1 MATAGVHGFP
11 PALTSFVGRSVQV
24 DEVAGLLDE
33 FRLVT
38 VTGPGGVGKTR
49 LAAEVARRV
58 ADRLADGAW
67 LVELAAVREPDLVPA
82 SVAAALGVPLHP
94 GKPPFE
100 ALAESL
106 ARRQLLL
113 VIDNCEHVL
122 APVAN
127 LVGAVLLAADD
138 VRILATSREPVGVTG
153 EARYRLAPLSLP
165 AASQGTGGSEA
176 VALFVDRARQ
186 ADPHFTSAGETGAL
200 VARLVARLDGMPLA
214 IELAA
219 ARVESLGVAQ
229 LLDRL
234 DDRFGLLVGG
244 DRRAEARQRSLAAAV
259 DWSYQLLSEEE
270 RQVFRTLAIFPAPF
284 TLDAAEAVAGAGTGP
299 AVLHL
304 VDCSM
309 LVPPQAGPDG
319 RARYLMLETLRAY
332 AAGRLQDDADSRT
345 ARLAGFML
353 GVAEAAAAR
362 LEDGAEE
369 IAAGRQLDAEA
380 PALQQCLAWALDH
393 DPGVALR
400 LAIALAPWW
409 YRRGRLA
416 AGYEL
421 LAAATGPAVVGTEAT
436 GPALVR
442 TEALCAA
449 QYWLGLLSPGPGQ
462 EATLA
467 HVTAVTDALAD
478 STPSVLLARALT
490 ARTTCLINLG
500 RLGEGA
506 EDARRSLELAR
517 VLGYTAGQVRA
528 LTLLGAVAQYAGD
541 HADALTWL
549 RQAEPLDSGS
559 LPGRVRRSWLHTLT
573 MNLTAVGEADAA
585 QRACAQGL
593 ELARAA
599 ADLRD
604 QSVFLLV
611 MSGLE
616 REARHLPEG
625 RVHLREAIELAARFG
640 SDLMVTDGLDHC
652 ALYRAGE
659 QDWAD
664 AVTLWAARAA
674 CLARIGAPELPR
686 GAERRREPL
695 QQAARALG
703 PARTRAAEER
713 GAAMAL
719 ATAAEYAGLLLA
731 AEPERRA
738 DAPGLPRLSARE
750 RELVTLV
757 AQGRTDAQIAAQLY
771 ISIRTVRSHL
781 DRIRDKS
788 GCRRRADLTRL
799 ALEADLV

>member
-1 MATAGVHGFP
+1 M
-11 PALTSFVGRSVQV
+11 
-24 DEVAGLLDE
+24 
-33 FRLVT
+33 
-38 VTGPGGVGKTR
+38 
-49 LAAEVARRV
+49 
-58 ADRLADGAW
+58 
-67 LVELAAVREPDLVPA
+67 
-82 SVAAALGVPLHP
+82 
-94 GKPPFE
+94 
-100 ALAESL
+100 
-106 ARRQLLL
+106 
-113 VIDNCEHVL
+113 
-122 APVAN
+122 
-127 LVGAVLLAADD
+127 LAADD

-165 AASQGTGGSEA
+165 LAGQGAGGSEA
-176 VALFVDRARQ
+176 LALFVDRARQ
-186 ADPHFTSAGETGAL
+186 ADPHFTSAGETSDL
-200 VARLVARLDGMPLA
+200 VARLVAGLDGMPLA

-270 RQVFRTLAIFPAPF
+270 RRVFRTLAIFPAPF
-284 TLDAAEAVAGAGTGP
+284 TLDAAEAVAGAGAGP

-319 RARYLMLETLRAY
+319 RARYVMLETLRAY
-332 AAGRLQDDADSRT
+332 AAGRLDSDADSRDARLRADADHPAARRET
-345 ARLAGFML
+345 HANSPARLEADPDSPAARLAGFML

-380 PALQQCLAWALDH
+380 PALQQGLAWALDH
-393 DPGVALR
+393 DPDVALR

-409 YRRGRLA
+409 YRRGRLS

-421 LAAATGPAVVGTEAT
+421 LAAAGAAAQTGTRAWCE
-436 GPALVR
+436 
-442 TEALCAA
+442 A

-462 EATLA
+462 EASLA
-467 HVTAVTDALAD
+467 HVTAVRDALAD
-478 STPSVLLARALT
+478 GAPSLLLARALT

-506 EDARRSLELAR
+506 EDARRSLELAGA
-517 VLGYTAGQVRA
+517 LGYSAGQVRA

-541 HADALTWL
+541 HAGALAWL
-549 RQAEPLDSGS
+549 RQAEPLDAGS
-559 LPGRVRRSWLHTLT
+559 LPGRVRRSWFHTLT
-573 MNLTAVGEADAA
+573 MNLTAVGEAAAA
-585 QRACAQGL
+585 QRACEQGL
-593 ELARAA
+593 ELARQA

-611 MSGLE
+611 LSGLE
-616 REARHLPEG
+616 REAGHMTEG
-625 RVHLREAIELAARFG
+625 RAHLREAIELAARFG
-640 SDLMVTDGLDHC
+640 SDLMVTDGLDHS
-652 ALYRAGE
+652 ALFCAGE
-659 QDWAD
+659 QGWAD

-686 GAERRREPL
+686 EAERRKEPL
-695 QQAARALG
+695 RRAAQALG

-713 GAAMAL
+713 GAAMTL
-719 ATAAEYAGLLLA
+719 ATAAEYAALLLA

-738 DAPGLPRLSARE
+738 GAPGLPRLSARE

-799 ALEADLV
+799 ALETGLV